1 MLSYVIPL
9 LGEKGEGVIFMKD
22 REQKE
27 FYLMIK
33 GQKVIVSEEVYRAY
47 VQPIRAEQQKR
58 KRERRC
64 ILEKVVNGKKI
75 QFRCKGKCS
84 ICEKFLEGN
93 KNIGIA
99 TSFDE
104 LVSNGFD
111 MSDATIDLQEDYIR
125 KESAAELYELI
136 QKLSPHQ
143 QEIIK
148 AVYFDGES
156 QQNVANRMG
165 ITRKAVNN
173 SLVRALATLKK
184 FLKN

>member
-1 MLSYVIPL
+1 
-9 LGEKGEGVIFMKD
+9 MKY

-84 ICEKFLEGN
+84 ACEKHFEEN
-93 KNIGIA
+93 KNINIA
-99 TSFDE
+99 VSFDE

-156 QQNVANRMG
+156 QQNVANRKG
-165 ITRKAVNN
+165 TTRRAVNN

-184 FLKN
+184 FLEN

>member
-1 MLSYVIPL
+1 
-9 LGEKGEGVIFMKD
+9 MKE

-27 FYLMIK
+27 YYLMVK

-47 VQPIRAEQQKR
+47 IQPVRAEQQQR
-58 KRERRC
+58 KREKRC

-75 QFRCKGKCS
+75 LFRCKGKCS

-99 TSFDE
+99 ASFDE

-111 MSDATIDLQEDYIR
+111 MQDVTIDLQEDYIR

-184 FLKN
+184 FLEN

>member
-1 MLSYVIPL
+1 
-9 LGEKGEGVIFMKD
+9 MKE

-27 FYLMIK
+27 YYLMVK

-47 VQPIRAEQQKR
+47 IQPVRAEQQQR
-58 KRERRC
+58 KREKRC

-75 QFRCKGKCS
+75 LFRCKGKCS

-99 TSFDE
+99 ASFDE

-111 MSDATIDLQEDYIR
+111 MQDVTIDLQEDYIR

-156 QQNVANRMG
+156 QQNVANRKG
-165 ITRKAVNN
+165 ITRRAVNN

-184 FLKN
+184 FLEN

>member
-1 MLSYVIPL
+1 
-9 LGEKGEGVIFMKD
+9 MKE

-27 FYLMIK
+27 YYLMVK

-47 VQPIRAEQQKR
+47 IQPVRAEQQQR
-58 KRERRC
+58 KREKRC

-75 QFRCKGKCS
+75 LFRCKGKCS

-99 TSFDE
+99 ASFDE
-104 LVSNGFD
+104 LVNNGFD
-111 MSDATIDLQEDYIR
+111 MQDVTIDLQEDYIR
-125 KESAAELYELI
+125 KESAAELSRLI
-136 QKLSPHQ
+136 QKLSFNQ

-173 SLVRALATLKK
+173 SLVRALSTLKK
-184 FLKN
+184 FLEN

>member
-1 MLSYVIPL
+1 
-9 LGEKGEGVIFMKD
+9 MKE

-27 FYLMIK
+27 FYLMVK

-47 VQPIRAEQQKR
+47 IQPVRAEQQQR
-58 KRERRC
+58 KREKRC

-75 QFRCKGKCS
+75 LFRCKGKCS
-84 ICEKFLEGN
+84 ICEKFLDGN

-99 TSFDE
+99 ASFDE

-111 MSDATIDLQEDYIR
+111 MQDVTIDLQEDYIR

>member
-1 MLSYVIPL
+1 
-9 LGEKGEGVIFMKD
+9 MKE

-27 FYLMIK
+27 FYLMVK
-33 GQKVIVSEEVYRAY
+33 GQKVIVSEEIYRAY
-47 VQPIRAEQQKR
+47 VQPVRAEQQQR
-58 KRERRC
+58 KREKRC

-75 QFRCKGKCS
+75 LFRCKGKCS

>member
-1 MLSYVIPL
+1 
-9 LGEKGEGVIFMKD
+9 MKD

-84 ICEKFLEGN
+84 ACEKHFEEN
-93 KNIGIA
+93 KNINIA
-99 TSFDE
+99 VSFDE

-125 KESAAELYELI
+125 KESAAELSRLI
-136 QKLSPHQ
+136 QKLSFNQ

-173 SLVRALATLKK
+173 SLVRTLATLKK

>member
-1 MLSYVIPL
+1 
-9 LGEKGEGVIFMKD
+9 MKE

-27 FYLMIK
+27 YYLMVK

-47 VQPIRAEQQKR
+47 IQPVRAEQQQR
-58 KRERRC
+58 KREKRC

-75 QFRCKGKCS
+75 LFRCKGKCS

-99 TSFDE
+99 ASFDE

-111 MSDATIDLQEDYIR
+111 MQDVTIDLQEDYIR

>member
-1 MLSYVIPL
+1 
-9 LGEKGEGVIFMKD
+9 MKE

-27 FYLMIK
+27 YYLMVK

-47 VQPIRAEQQKR
+47 IQPVRAEQQQR
-58 KRERRC
+58 KREKRC

-75 QFRCKGKCS
+75 LFRCKGKCS

-99 TSFDE
+99 ASFDE

-111 MSDATIDLQEDYIR
+111 MQDVTIDLQEDYIR

-165 ITRKAVNN
+165 ITKQAVNN
-173 SLVRALATLKK
+173 SLLRALATLKK
-184 FLKN
+184 FLEN

>member
-1 MLSYVIPL
+1 MQER
-9 LGEKGEGVIFMKD
+9 EK
-22 REQKE
+22 KE
-27 FYLMIK
+27 FYLTVK
-33 GQKVIVSEEVYRAY
+33 GQKTVVSEEVYRAY
-47 VQPIRAEQQKR
+47 VRPIRAEQQR
-58 KRERRC
+58 ERERRC
-64 ILEKVVNGKKI
+64 ILEKEVNGKKI

-84 ICEKFLEGN
+84 ICEKLLEGN

-111 MSDATIDLQEDYIR
+111 MQDATIDLQEDYIR
-125 KESAAELYELI
+125 KESAAELSRLI
-136 QKLSPHQ
+136 QKLSFNQ

-148 AVYFDGES
+148 SVYFDGES

-184 FLKN
+184 FLEN

>member
-1 MLSYVIPL
+1 
-9 LGEKGEGVIFMKD
+9 MKE

-27 FYLMIK
+27 YYLMVK

-47 VQPIRAEQQKR
+47 IQPVRAEQQQR
-58 KRERRC
+58 KREKRC

-75 QFRCKGKCS
+75 LFRCKGKCS

-99 TSFDE
+99 ASFDE

-111 MSDATIDLQEDYIR
+111 MQDVTIDLQEDYIR

-156 QQNVANRMG
+156 QQNVANLKG
-165 ITRKAVNN
+165 ITRRAVNN

-184 FLKN
+184 FLEN